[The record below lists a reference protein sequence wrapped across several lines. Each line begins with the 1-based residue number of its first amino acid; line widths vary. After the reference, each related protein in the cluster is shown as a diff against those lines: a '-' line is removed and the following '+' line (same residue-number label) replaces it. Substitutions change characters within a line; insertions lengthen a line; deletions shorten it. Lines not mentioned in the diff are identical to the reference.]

1 MMRNGLDP
9 GGASASAS
17 RMRPSREAIDM
28 EDVNAGNTPN
38 HLAGKGKKNGRETSD
53 RTPSAHERKSG
64 HEYPPGRW
72 GSDVHTFLEF
82 LEPSELPGRDGVEG
96 SGRTCWPR
104 TIREGERGS

>member
-38 HLAGKGKKNGRETSD
+38 HLAGKGKKMVERPAIARRQPTKGKAAMNTPQEDGD
-53 RTPSAHERKSG
+53 RMCTLSS
-64 HEYPPGRW
+64 
-72 GSDVHTFLEF
+72 S
-82 LEPSELPGRDGVEG
+82 S
-96 SGRTCWPR
+96 
-104 TIREGERGS
+104 